1 MSYHYQSVCVAREV
15 IKAEDIVD
23 FSQKEN
29 SAEKFARR
37 LGAGAASALAELALP
52 SSAGGIR

>member
-1 MSYHYQSVCVAREV
+1 M

-29 SAEKFARR
+29 LAEKFARR
-37 LGAGAASALAELALP
+37 LGAGAASALAELALR